1 MDSRPVSQL
10 PTLPFGLDNLMPI
23 GFGCGPL
30 GVHGFGK
37 VDSEECRAAVGMALD
52 EGVRIF
58 DTSDAYGK
66 GHSEEQLALA
76 LGSRRAEAIIA
87 TKGSIRFQNDGS
99 VFYDCS
105 PKWLEQALDDSLQ
118 RLKTDFVELYQ
129 VHYWDQETPLEVMF
143 DHLESEVKA
152 GKIGSYGVS
161 NIDLS
166 TCETDFFRSFP
177 NLKSHSSEF
186 SMVNQASRTQASKVA
201 EIAGMA
207 FFATG
212 VIAQGLLSGKYTMPV
227 AFDENDRRSK
237 SAYVNFSPRMI
248 ESTQPLLSLMR
259 DSGYPAV
266 ALAVAWVLR
275 QLPNTMVLVGIKSR
289 KQLQDVLVARNL
301 QADVIDWPAIDA
313 AIAELKEENDE

>member
-1 MDSRPVSQL
+1 MDSPLTSHLPPMQL
-10 PTLPFGLDNLMPI
+10 GSKSLMPL

-37 VDSEECRAAVGMALD
+37 VDSEECRAAVAMALD
-52 EGVRIF
+52 EGVQVF
-58 DTSDAYGK
+58 DTSDAYGR

-87 TKGSIRFQNDGS
+87 TKGSIRFHNDGS

-105 PKWLEQALDDSLQ
+105 PKWLAQALDDSLR
-118 RLKTDFVELYQ
+118 RLKTDFVDLYQ
-129 VHYWDQETPLEVMF
+129 VHYWDQKTPYEVMF
-143 DHLESEVKA
+143 NHLEDQVKA

-166 TCETDFFRSFP
+166 KCPPDFFHSFP
-177 NLKSHSSEF
+177 NLKSHSNEF
-186 SMVNQASRTQASKVA
+186 SMVNQASRTQALKVA
-201 EIAGMA
+201 EIAEMA

-212 VIAQGLLSGKYTMPV
+212 VIAQGLLSGKYKMPV
-227 AFDENDRRSK
+227 AFEKNDRRSK

-248 ESTQPLLSLMR
+248 ERTQPLLALMR

-266 ALAVAWVLR
+266 ALAIAWVLR

-289 KQLQDVLVARNL
+289 AQLHDVLAARNL
-301 QADVIDWPAIDA
+301 QMDMIDWQAIDA
-313 AIAELKEENDE
+313 AVVELKEQDNE